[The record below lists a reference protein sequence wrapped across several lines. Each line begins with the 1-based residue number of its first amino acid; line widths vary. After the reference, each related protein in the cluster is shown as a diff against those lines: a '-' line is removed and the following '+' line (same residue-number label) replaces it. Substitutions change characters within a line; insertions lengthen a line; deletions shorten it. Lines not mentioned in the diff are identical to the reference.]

1 MGDKRGNCAIQLMV
15 LWNTVNRE
23 MYDSYRET
31 IRLMLK
37 KSKELYGKQI
47 INKVFDNGQTLL
59 HTAVMKA
66 DEATVEIL
74 IDLGAD
80 VKRQNAKGD
89 TVLALAKEQ
98 ERKWPSKFEVIWPTL
113 E

>member
-1 MGDKRGNCAIQLMV
+1 M
-15 LWNTVNRE
+15 
-23 MYDSYRET
+23 
-31 IRLMLK
+31 
-37 KSKELYGKQI
+37 
-47 INKVFDNGQTLL
+47 QTLL

-89 TVLALAKEQ
+89 TVLTLAKEQ
-98 ERKWPSKFEVIWPTL
+98 EQKWPSKFEVIWPIL
-113 E
+113 ERNK